1 MVHQQMPVLYPT
13 LSMLGPLPQHLV
25 QLLTQSPVDWACPG
39 LVDGLTLSVTSCP
52 VELEYPL
59 GELWETGGARFPRDL
74 WTRSWRP
81 QARQLP

>member
-1 MVHQQMPVLYPT
+1 MFPACALVRIGLTTYTSSRYP
-13 LSMLGPLPQHLV
+13 P
-25 QLLTQSPVDWACPG
+25 WACPG

-59 GELWETGGARFPRDL
+59 WELWETGGARFPRDL